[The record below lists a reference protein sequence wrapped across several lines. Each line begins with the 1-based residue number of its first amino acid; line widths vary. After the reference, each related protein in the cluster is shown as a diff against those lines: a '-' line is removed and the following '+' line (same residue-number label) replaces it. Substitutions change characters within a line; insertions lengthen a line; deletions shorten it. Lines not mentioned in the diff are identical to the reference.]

1 MKRLG
6 LLFAFA
12 SVGLLLG
19 WVMLA
24 PAPSTGGRVR
34 EAAGRWLYL
43 GPPLMEVR
51 TPDSGLELPVGA
63 VDVLVSFVGGPRVAV
78 ETFECWLND
87 QNVTASLTLGRNGAT
102 GSIVGLHEGD
112 NQIRLRVFGRS
123 WWGGDYFE
131 EQRSLVVR
139 VRPLA
144 FLDIA

>member
-6 LLFAFA
+6 VLFAFA
-12 SVGLLLG
+12 SVGLLLA

-24 PAPSTGGRVR
+24 PAPSPAEGLR
-34 EAAGRWLYL
+34 EAARRWLYL

-51 TPDSGLELPVGA
+51 TPEAGLELPVGA
-63 VDVLVSFVGGPRVAV
+63 VEVLVAFPGGPRVAV
-78 ETFECWLND
+78 ETFECWLNGHD
-87 QNVTASLTLGRNGAT
+87 VTASLTLGRNGAA

-131 EQRSLVVR
+131 EQRWLLVR

-144 FLDIA
+144 FLDMA